1 MNSSDTQ
8 GRLGTAALYATVFLP
23 FAFGH
28 YVSFVFRSINAVL
41 APYLVEALQ
50 LSAAQL
56 GLLSSAYFVSFGL
69 AQLPVGMAL
78 DRYGPRRVQ
87 LTLLGAASAGSL
99 LFAFG
104 TSFGPLFAAR
114 VLTGIGL
121 SACFMGSIKALSYW
135 VEPRRLPSIHGY
147 LLAVGGLGAMSA
159 TLPVELALQQFGW
172 RAVFVALAV
181 VTLAPALAIRFL
193 TPPDPPAHRV
203 ARWPTLGSLLEVY
216 RDPAFRRTISLLL
229 PAHAVAFGLQGL
241 WMGQWLQDVGG
252 LDTREAAALLFVGM
266 GAIVAGSLSIGN
278 ITEWAGRRFGAKPID
293 VAGVG
298 VGLFL
303 LVQVLALLNVV
314 PWIPALSVAFTLIGT
329 IAGLEYTIVAQNV
342 SPALTGRAAT
352 CLNLLIFFGA
362 FLVQS
367 GFGFIVSAWTPDAA
381 HHYPAAAYQTAFAVV
396 VALQLPGFLA
406 WLMRTV
412 RRRSQSDFQPDL
424 QHDSQHDS
432 RPGSQADSRPDSQP
446 DPHSGSQPNSRRD
459 AQQPDPQQEAA

>member
-1 MNSSDTQ
+1 VNSSETQ
-8 GRLGTAALYATVFLP
+8 GRLGTATLYMTVFLP

-41 APYLVEALQ
+41 APYLVDALQ

-78 DRYGPRRVQ
+78 DRFGPRRVQ

-99 LFAFG
+99 LFAG
-104 TSFGPLFAAR
+104 GNSFGSLFAAR

-121 SACFMGSIKALSYW
+121 SACFMGTIKALSYW

-159 TLPVELALQQFGW
+159 TLPVELALRYLTW
-172 RAVFVALAV
+172 RTLFVVLAAVTVI
-181 VTLAPALAIRFL
+181 PALAIRFF
-193 TPPDPPAHRV
+193 TPPDPHVHRV
-203 ARWPTLGSLLEVY
+203 ARWPTLGSLMEVY

-241 WMGQWLQDVGG
+241 WMGQWMQDVGG
-252 LDTREAAALLFVGM
+252 IGTRETAALLFVGM
-266 GAIVAGSLSIGN
+266 GAIVVGSLSLGN

-303 LVQVLALLNVV
+303 VVQLLAVLNVV
-314 PWIPALSVAFTLIGT
+314 AWIPALTVAFTLIGT
-329 IAGLEYTIVAQNV
+329 IGGLEYTIVAQSV
-342 SPALTGRAAT
+342 PPALTGRAAT

-362 FLVQS
+362 FIVQS
-367 GFGFIVSAWTPDAA
+367 GFGLVVSAWTPDTA
-381 HHYPAAAYQTAFAVV
+381 HHYPAIAYRTAFAV
-396 VALQLPGFLA
+396 AIILQLPGFAA
-406 WLMRTV
+406 WLARAL
-412 RRRSQSDFQPDL
+412 RRS
-424 QHDSQHDS
+424 
-432 RPGSQADSRPDSQP
+432 SQP
-446 DPHSGSQPNSRRD
+446 G
-459 AQQPDPQQEAA
+459 AA

>member
-1 MNSSDTQ
+1 MNPSETQ
-8 GRLGTAALYATVFLP
+8 GRLGTVALYATVFLP

-41 APYLVEALQ
+41 APYLVDALQ

-87 LTLLGAASAGSL
+87 LVLLGAAAAGSL
-99 LFAFG
+99 LFAAG
-104 TSFGPLFAAR
+104 NGFGPLFAAR

-159 TLPVELALQQFGW
+159 TLPVELAVQALGW
-172 RAVFVALAV
+172 RTLFVVLAGITLIPAFAIHF
-181 VTLAPALAIRFL
+181 VTPS
-193 TPPDPPAHRV
+193 DPLVHRV
-203 ARWPTLGSLLEVY
+203 SRWPTLGSLLEVY
-216 RDPAFRRTISLLL
+216 RDRAFLRTISLLL

-252 LDTREAAALLFVGM
+252 LTTREVAALLFVGM
-266 GAIVAGSLSIGN
+266 GAIVVGSLSLGN

-303 LVQVLALLNVV
+303 VVQLLAVLNVV

-329 IAGLEYTIVAQNV
+329 IAGLEYTIVAQSV
-342 SPALTGRAAT
+342 PPALTGRAAT

-367 GFGFIVSAWTPDAA
+367 GFGFVVAAWAPDAA
-381 HHYPAAAYQTAFAVV
+381 HHYPAIAYRTAFAIAL
-396 VALQLPGFLA
+396 ALQLPGFVA
-406 WLMRTV
+406 WLVRVV
-412 RRRSQSDFQPDL
+412 RRRWESTEAGGRGGHAVTATPAVPPDGSEPANRAGHAPLSDSSVSSTP
-424 QHDSQHDS
+424 S
-432 RPGSQADSRPDSQP
+432 AT
-446 DPHSGSQPNSRRD
+446 
-459 AQQPDPQQEAA
+459 AKQEAV